1 MIQVKAKEREKELN
15 RQFADKERHLQET
28 QMIVARKLGESE
40 HRVSTLQSGQS
51 VCQLVSQLVSHC
63 LHTAMALLG
72 SVVHFAQIF
81 CRWGC
86 CDIISYHFTRA
97 LMTLRI

>member
-1 MIQVKAKEREKELN
+1 VCAERWCQCVLCGVIQAKAKEREKELN

-51 VCQLVSQLVSHC
+51 VCPSVCRSICLLVS
-63 LHTAMALLG
+63 
-72 SVVHFAQIF
+72 
-81 CRWGC
+81 W
-86 CDIISYHFTRA
+86 
-97 LMTLRI
+97 